1 VTYKE
6 IGSRY
11 RKIQD
16 DRRSREDRR
25 ARPIEG
31 RFVRNLDTMERSRK
45 MQMDP
50 GEIQG
55 YWKIWDRRSNGDK
68 GRAIGDTSRAGI
80 WSLWEIQGV
89 LWEILINTRE
99 ILIKRFG
106 EITGTFASDT
116 ERFWEIQGRY
126 REEYRV
132 Q

>member
-50 GEIQG
+50 GE
-55 YWKIWDRRSNGDK
+55 
-68 GRAIGDTSRAGI
+68 
-80 WSLWEIQGV
+80 
-89 LWEILINTRE
+89 NTR
-99 ILIKRFG
+99 ILEDLR
-106 EITGTFASDT
+106 
-116 ERFWEIQGRY
+116 
-126 REEYRV
+126 
-132 Q
+132 